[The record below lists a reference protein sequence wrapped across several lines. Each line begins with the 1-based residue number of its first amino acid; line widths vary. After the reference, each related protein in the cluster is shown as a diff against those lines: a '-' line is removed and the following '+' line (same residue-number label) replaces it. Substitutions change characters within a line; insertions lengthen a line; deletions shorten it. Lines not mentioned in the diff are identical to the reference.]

1 MSITIRIAKQTD
13 CARLLELVNELA
25 VYERAPEEVTVTL
38 EEFIDA
44 GFGENKVWD
53 AFVAEEDGFIAGFAI
68 YYTRYSTWKGRRL
81 YLEDFIV
88 TEPFRGKGTGKLLF
102 EAVIKEAKDRDFNGM
117 VWQVL
122 DWNEPAL
129 NFYNKYDAELEAGW
143 LNGSFSK
150 EKITALQNNVQT
162 MNSK

>member
-1 MSITIRIAKQTD
+1 MSINIRIAKKDD

-25 VYERAPEEVTVTL
+25 IYERAPQEVTVTL

-53 AFVAEEDGFIAGFAI
+53 AFVAEENGFIAGFAI

-88 TEPFRGKGTGKLLF
+88 TEAYRGRGLGKLLF
-102 EAVIKEAKDRDFNGM
+102 EAIIKDAQEKNFNGM
-117 VWQVL
+117 TWQVL
-122 DWNEPAL
+122 DWNEPAI
-129 NFYNKYDAELEAGW
+129 NFYNKYDAQLEPGW
-143 LNGSFSK
+143 LNASFSK
-150 EKITALQNNVQT
+150 EKVAELQQVLNLE
-162 MNSK
+162 NSK